1 MLLAP
6 EFYTPFRQ
14 LGAAFHTGMAG
25 KTSILKYEEFMQRPP
40 YLQSGGESKLDKP
53 IQEIAIKDLTF
64 TYKNSE
70 NGVHHIT
77 LQAERNAPIMLV
89 G

>member
-25 KTSILKYEEFMQRPP
+25 KTSILKYEDFMNREPSLP
-40 YLQSGGESKLDKP
+40 VGGTTRLDGSVEH
-53 IQEIAIKDLTF
+53 IEIKDLTF
-64 TYKNSE
+64 TYKE
-70 NGVHHIT
+70 
-77 LQAERNAPIMLV
+77 
-89 G
+89 